1 MQTNYI
7 TREDYPSAI
16 RGEFIDRVVG
26 DDPQILE
33 IVENQA
39 IEEIRGYLAGRY
51 QIDAEFNKTGDERHS
66 LVLMFAKDIAI
77 YHLCSIREGL
87 MTQTRIDRYDRAVEW
102 LKGVQ
107 NGDVTVEGL
116 DRLEEED
123 GDTRSEFQMKSNPKR
138 VNRF

>member
-51 QIDAEFNKTGDERHS
+51 QIDAEFNKTGNERHG

-107 NGDVTVEGL
+107 KGDVTVEGL

-123 GDTRSEFQMKSNPKR
+123 GGTRSEFQMKSNPKR